1 MNNTPTPPGGATQV
15 TSTAHWTAI
24 IATSAVSLCFVI
36 VTVGLASVVIR
47 DGNTTLV
54 AQAMQSFVS
63 IGEGLAAVLGF
74 LVGAPQL
81 VSAFIGRFQSG
92 VSSGAGVPSEAPP
105 AA

>member
-1 MNNTPTPPGGATQV
+1 MTTVPTSGGSSQV
-15 TSTAHWTAI
+15 TATAHWTAI

-47 DGNTTLV
+47 DGNSTLV

-74 LVGAPQL
+74 LVGAPQM
-81 VSAFIGRFQSG
+81 VSAFVGRFQSG
-92 VSSGAGVPSEAPP
+92 VVSNASTPPEAPP

>member
-1 MNNTPTPPGGATQV
+1 MTTPPTTGGVTQPA
-15 TSTAHWTAI
+15 STAHWTAI
-24 IATSAVSLCFVI
+24 IATSAVSLCFII
-36 VTVGLASVVIR
+36 VTIGLASVVIR
-47 DGNTTLV
+47 DGNSTLV

-81 VSAFIGRFQSG
+81 VSAFIGRFQTG
-92 VSSGAGVPSEAPP
+92 VISSAAVPPEAPP